1 MLNALCIVYQA
12 EVKNPAG
19 TVLHSCASTS
29 LTQRITP
36 QANSHPSAAKAMQIS
51 GACKTTDSEMG
62 KQRVGSETVLSSIV
76 RQGSEPSSLALL
88 TWCPPD
94 VIGGEA
100 KVEVA
105 LDSRA
110 PPTYLFLAFLFRTP
124 LGIMETLSRILG
136 LRTNSVCL
144 LPSFDHLIS
153 FPMDRDLIFIF
164 TPTPSTCNSGFL
176 LYGELFGLD
185 EQVWVPCGTREML
198 ELGELNWGLDGVLRC

>member
-1 MLNALCIVYQA
+1 M
-12 EVKNPAG
+12 KNPAR

-29 LTQRITP
+29 LPQRITP

-51 GACKTTDSEMG
+51 GACEATDSEMG
-62 KQRVGSETVLSSIV
+62 KQRVGSERLLSSSV
-76 RQGSEPSSLALL
+76 RQGSWPSSFALR

-94 VIGGEA
+94 VMGGEA

-105 LDSRA
+105 LDFRA
-110 PPTYLFLAFLFRTP
+110 PPTDLFLAFLFRTP

-153 FPMDRDLIFIF
+153 FPMDGDMVFIF
-164 TPTPSTCNSGFL
+164 KPTPSTCNCGFL